1 VTAPDAD
8 WAPSL
13 ASARAG
19 LTGVGSISVTDA
31 RGVITHSTVAA
42 IVNQPRRDTYVFQR
56 LSAAASD
63 EMVVDRP
70 FLSVTEPK
78 QYIIPVGRRLASSD
92 GAFAGMV
99 VMTFSPETLRHFF
112 RTIDVGRDGAVWV
125 LHPDGAVIVREPSGR
140 NPIGESSA
148 GNPIFTAAQRTG
160 AGIVDGAVTPGGA
173 DLLSAFHVTSAPPLI
188 VAVSL
193 DKRELLADWRR
204 QVAGWSIGFLVLAA
218 TMVAMLTV
226 LFRQI
231 DAKAATEAALHRA
244 QQAEA
249 EHLKAANER
258 LAAALVIEQDAHK
271 ETEFAA
277 RLKDEFV
284 MTVSHELRTPLTAI
298 AGWVQLL
305 ELGRLNE
312 AQSRAAIETIARSAR
327 VQTRLVDDLLDVSR
341 IISGKLQLEV
351 REINAADVIHDAVSV
366 VQPAADAKTIRLDVV
381 IDPDA
386 GTMTVDPDRLQQIV
400 WNLLTNA
407 IKFTPAGG
415 GVVISLQR
423 SADRID
429 IVVRDTGQGIA
440 ADFLPY
446 VFERFRQRDSGSQRR
461 HGGLGLGLAIVRH
474 LVELHGGTVTA
485 ESAGEGHGAVF
496 RVNLPVRRAAASGD
510 AVGGPQIE
518 TALG

>member
-1 VTAPDAD
+1 
-8 WAPSL
+8 
-13 ASARAG
+13 
-19 LTGVGSISVTDA
+19 
-31 RGVITHSTVAA
+31 
-42 IVNQPRRDTYVFQR
+42 
-56 LSAAASD
+56 
-63 EMVVDRP
+63 MVV
-70 FLSVTEPK
+70 
-78 QYIIPVGRRLASSD
+78 
-92 GAFAGMV
+92 
-99 VMTFSPETLRHFF
+99 
-112 RTIDVGRDGAVWV
+112 
-125 LHPDGAVIVREPSGR
+125 
-140 NPIGESSA
+140 
-148 GNPIFTAAQRTG
+148 
-160 AGIVDGAVTPGGA
+160 
-173 DLLSAFHVTSAPPLI
+173 
-188 VAVSL
+188 
-193 DKRELLADWRR
+193 
-204 QVAGWSIGFLVLAA
+204 
-218 TMVAMLTV
+218 MLTV

-341 IISGKLQLEV
+341 IISGKLRLEV

-429 IVVRDTGQGIA
+429 IVVRDTGRASPPISCRTSSNA
-440 ADFLPY
+440 
-446 VFERFRQRDSGSQRR
+446 SGS
-461 HGGLGLGLAIVRH
+461 A
-474 LVELHGGTVTA
+474 T
-485 ESAGEGHGAVF
+485 
-496 RVNLPVRRAAASGD
+496 AAAS
-510 AVGGPQIE
+510 AV
-518 TALG
+518 TAGSGSASRSCVISSSCTAAP